1 MKNRGL
7 SNPAVLRRILAT
19 PAGIGTGTGTG
30 TSQQVVFIQNAIP
43 PLRDGTYTLTAT
55 HTVPGQDPGSFS
67 ATSTFIVQGERFS
80 IAATEIDSVFPPNLA
95 NGEFDGVLPHVVLTR
110 CTLPWE
116 RTIDTPGSGQH
127 YPISPW
133 LAVLVC
139 NEADAPPL
147 RSVTVQ
153 DLVPL
158 GTPIT
163 VIESTD
169 KGTGTLPATTLSY
182 GAPLLGQLGYGE
194 SPTGA
199 CTVIDLPKDVFNRV
213 APAAADLQY
222 LAHVREVDTTDG
234 ADSDTSSTQCAVV
247 VANRIPPSDGVC
259 RAYLVSLEGMADYL
273 PSGDGTPSASIPN
286 AIDTV
291 RLLAYRSWSFTT
303 NDMDQTLEQLLTN
316 LNAPPP
322 GGTRITTLALPL
334 SGTAPTATQVAQ
346 AMANQAAGTLT
357 ATDATVLVQNALQ
370 LGYVPMDHHL
380 RHGGSTVSFYR
391 GPLAPLP
398 VPAGGVAYYSGPDAA
413 NAYNPQTGLF
423 DVSYGAAWQ
432 LGQLLALQSAGMANQ
447 LYQWK
452 RSVTQQQAM
461 AAEQAVLLQRL
472 QGQAIFESFF
482 ARRNAALT
490 DAPPPL
496 PDEVVQWFSNLAGLQ
511 GVPFN
516 YLVPDERM
524 LPPESIRFF
533 CLDSNWVDALIDGA
547 FSIGRA
553 AVSPQ
558 SIEAR
563 HAPAL
568 RRQAWA
574 SIGLR
579 SLNRRAARMAR
590 MARIQAT
597 PASAASAT
605 SPGDPPGQG
614 PITGF
619 LIRSQAVSGWPNLR
633 VVGFKDAEATQRIDP
648 IRIAPLSSD
657 TMLCLFDGV
666 LASMY
671 LREPPEQ
678 LHHGLEGTAAA
689 YYTTLRS
696 VTGGP
701 GDTAAGQQYTTNPA
715 QRVTPCDPAGT
726 HAWACIPMRPDGQ
739 TVNVSGAA
747 AAIAQRLTNDFSQ
760 VLKNGFTSAEFALE
774 MTKGVVE
781 VEYQQ

>member
-1 MKNRGL
+1 MKHMKNRGL
-7 SNPAVLRRILAT
+7 SNPAALRRILAT
-19 PAGIGTGTGTG
+19 PADTG
-30 TSQQVVFIQNAIP
+30 SSQQQQVVFIQNAIP

-55 HTVPGQDPGSFS
+55 HEVPGQNPGSFS

-80 IAATEIDSVFPPNLA
+80 IAPTEIDTVFPPNLA

-110 CTLPWE
+110 CTLPWG
-116 RTIDTPGSGQH
+116 RTIDTPGSSQH

-139 NEADAPPL
+139 NETDSPPL
-147 RSVTVQ
+147 QSVTVE

-163 VIESTD
+163 VVESTAT
-169 KGTGTLPATTLSY
+169 GTGKLAATTLSY
-182 GAPLLGQLGYGE
+182 GAALLGQLGYGE

-199 CTVIDLPKDVFNRV
+199 CTVIDLPKNVFNKV

-234 ADSDTSSTQCAVV
+234 ADSDATSTQCAVV
-247 VANRIPPSDGVC
+247 VANRIPPSNGVAH
-259 RAYLVSLEGMADYL
+259 AYLVSLEGMADYL
-273 PSGDGTPSASIPN
+273 PASDGTPSTSVGN
-286 AIDTV
+286 TIDTV
-291 RLLAYRSWSFTT
+291 RLLAYRAWTFTT
-303 NDMDQTLEQLLTN
+303 NDMDQTLEQLLTG
-316 LNAPPP
+316 LNTPPP
-322 GGTRITTLALPL
+322 GGTRITTLTLPL
-334 SGTAPTATQVAQ
+334 AGTAPKPPQVAQ
-346 AMANQAAGTLT
+346 AMANQAAGTLS
-357 ATDATVLVQNALQ
+357 AADATVLVQNALQ
-370 LGYVPMDHHL
+370 LGYVPMNHHL
-380 RHGGSTVSFYR
+380 RHGGDTVSFYR
-391 GPLAPLP
+391 SPLAPLP

-432 LGQLLALQSAGMANQ
+432 LGQLLALQSPGMANQ

-452 RSVTQQQAM
+452 QSVVQQQAI

-472 QGQAIFESFF
+472 QWQTVFKSFF
-482 ARRNAALT
+482 ARRHAALA
-490 DAPPPL
+490 DAPPAL
-496 PDEVVQWFSNLAGLQ
+496 PADVVQWFSNLAGLQ

-568 RRQAWA
+568 RRQARA
-574 SIGLR
+574 GIGLR
-579 SLNRRAARMAR
+579 SLNRRTALMAKAALPA
-590 MARIQAT
+590 A
-597 PASAASAT
+597 PASA
-605 SPGDPPGQG
+605 GDPPGQG

-633 VVGFKDAEATQRIDP
+633 VLGFKDANATQRIDP
-648 IRIAPLSSD
+648 IRITALSSD
-657 TMLCLFDGV
+657 TLLCLFDGV
-666 LASMY
+666 LASVY

-678 LHHGLEGTAAA
+678 LHHGLEGTAGA
-689 YYTTLRS
+689 YYTTMRS
-696 VTGGP
+696 VVGGP
-701 GDTAAGQQYTTNPA
+701 GDTTAGQQYISNPA
-715 QRVTPCDPAGT
+715 TRVTPCDPAGT
-726 HAWACIPMRPDGQ
+726 HAWACVPMRPDGQ

-747 AAIAQRLTNDFSQ
+747 TVIAQRLTNDFSQ
-760 VLKNGFTSAEFALE
+760 VLTHGVTAAEFALE

-781 VEYQQ
+781 VEFQQ

>member
-7 SNPAVLRRILAT
+7 SNRAAPRRILAK
-19 PAGIGTGTGTG
+19 PADTGTRQQ
-30 TSQQVVFIQNAIP
+30 QQVVFIQNAIP

-55 HTVPGQDPGSFS
+55 HEVPGQNPGSFS
-67 ATSTFIVQGERFS
+67 ASSTFIVQGERFS
-80 IAATEIDSVFPPNLA
+80 IVPTEIDSVFPPNLA
-95 NGEFDGVLPHVVLTR
+95 NGQFDGVLPHVVLTR

-116 RTIDTPGSGQH
+116 RTIDTPGSSQH

-139 NEADAPPL
+139 NEVDSPPL
-147 RSVTVQ
+147 QSVTVQ

-158 GTPIT
+158 GTSIT
-163 VIESTD
+163 VVESTAT
-169 KGTGTLPATTLSY
+169 GTGKLAATTLSY
-182 GAPLLGQLGYGE
+182 GSELLGQLGYGE
-194 SPTGA
+194 SPTSA
-199 CTVIDLPKDVFNRV
+199 CTVIDLSKNVFNKV

-234 ADSDTSSTQCAVV
+234 VDSDTASTQCAVV
-247 VANRIPPSDGVC
+247 VANRIPPSNGAC

-273 PSGDGTPSASIPN
+273 PSGDGTPSASIPI

-291 RLLAYRSWSFTT
+291 RLLTFRSWSFTT

-346 AMANQAAGTLT
+346 AMTNQTAGTLT
-357 ATDATVLVQNALQ
+357 ATDATALVQNALQ

-391 GPLAPLP
+391 SPLAPLP
-398 VPAGGVAYYSGPDAA
+398 VPDGGVAYYSGPDAA

-452 RSVTQQQAM
+452 QSVTQQQAI
-461 AAEQAVLLQRL
+461 AAEQAVLLKRL
-472 QGQAIFESFF
+472 QGQTVLESFF
-482 ARRNAALT
+482 AQGHAALADT
-490 DAPPPL
+490 PPAL
-496 PDEVVQWFSNLAGLQ
+496 PPDVVQWFSNLASLQ
-511 GVPFN
+511 GIPFN

-533 CLDSNWVDALIDGA
+533 HLDSNWVDALIDGA

-553 AVSPQ
+553 AISPQ

-579 SLNRRAARMAR
+579 SHNRRAARVTRMAR
-590 MARIQAT
+590 MQAT
-597 PASAASAT
+597 SEVATSAA

-633 VVGFKDAEATQRIDP
+633 VLGFKDANAKKRIEP
-648 IRIAPLSSD
+648 IRITALSID
-657 TMLCLFDGV
+657 TLLCLFDGV
-666 LASMY
+666 LASVY

-678 LHHGLEGTAAA
+678 LHLGLEGTAGA
-689 YYTTLRS
+689 YFTTLRS
-696 VTGGP
+696 VADGP
-701 GDTAAGQQYTTNPA
+701 GDTKAGMQYVSNPET
-715 QRVTPCDPAGT
+715 RVTPCDPAGT

-747 AAIAQRLTNDFSQ
+747 TVIAQRLTNDFSQ
-760 VLKNGFTSAEFALE
+760 ELTHGFTAAEFALE

-781 VEYQQ
+781 VEFQQ